1 MLNKRVR
8 WRKFEMTTRFI
19 FQFWRKNSKLSKL
32 NFGQKLD
39 FWIAFYAWKLNE
51 NSIKIEF
58 LNKSVETK
66 YRKIDVNVL
75 HLSQGAFIR
84 VISVPCWDYFSKV
97 LFSDNY
103 LSQRCFRTI
112 KVYFAARYVLRI
124 FTRYTKCF
132 FFALFHGQL
141 ICHMVNLHEKFFGL
155 AAKLFYRTS
164 TCVQCVFGRLY
175 QSTVFKAPKLIL
187 FLNERN
193 FCK

>member
-1 MLNKRVR
+1 VLNKRVR

-84 VISVPCWDYFSKV
+84 VISVPCCLREIISVKFCFLTIILATVVLEPLKYTLRRAMFCVYLPGIPSVFFLLCFMVSWFVIWWICMKNSSALRQNYFVELPLVSSV
-97 LFSDNY
+97 FLEGYINPQFSN
-103 LSQRCFRTI
+103 
-112 KVYFAARYVLRI
+112 
-124 FTRYTKCF
+124 
-132 FFALFHGQL
+132 
-141 ICHMVNLHEKFFGL
+141 
-155 AAKLFYRTS
+155 
-164 TCVQCVFGRLY
+164 
-175 QSTVFKAPKLIL
+175 
-187 FLNERN
+187 
-193 FCK
+193 

>member
-84 VISVPCWDYFSKV
+84 VISVPCCLREIISVKFCFLTIILATVV
-97 LFSDNY
+97 LEPLKYTLRRAMFCVY
-103 LSQRCFRTI
+103 LPGIPS
-112 KVYFAARYVLRI
+112 V
-124 FTRYTKCF
+124 

-155 AAKLFYRTS
+155 AAKLFCRTS

-175 QSTVFKAPKLIL
+175 QSTVFKLACWKKHQ
-187 FLNERN
+187 N
-193 FCK
+193 